1 MEKKKITKKKN
12 EIKNIY
18 NNNDYIFNLS
28 MYQELSNRYF
38 KTILTEEHNEYTF
51 KIIRPIGHPIVLFS
65 KIDGSPL
72 ASIHLKCKNNEKKAL
87 FTRRPNKSKVNCDFQ
102 GIIDTDEQ
110 EFEFVITNL
119 STDGYINFNILKQ
132 DKKVNEVNPN
142 GLNEI
147 NELRPYESYVVQ
159 CDQINNKSL
168 ILSSIK
174 KNNGNNIEKITISEA
189 ESSDE
194 NIPIGT
200 YYFLSVIPQLDK
212 TELVEKYKNTFWSC
226 VDLFYLKEKIKQ
238 KKITHDIDMSF
249 GLDRGISFAET
260 FAGDNLLRNRFMDNR
275 TYIQSPKNI
284 DYNPVLSRN
293 IFTRSSNLRRNIF
306 TDTNVLD
313 NLVKKSNIN
322 YIDDDDN
329 SLSISDDIINDS
341 YASNVIAGRDVVVN
355 SIETGI
361 LYSYDTPAESCV
373 ICLSVSDKL
382 KINSEPDDKE
392 FMEQAKTLLLDLIKN
407 QGKELLSKLTKIF
420 ESDEC
425 VICLEGKKDNKVLD
439 IIFYQCGHQCCH
451 AECFTNINKCPLCR
465 NLISATIHI

>member
-1 MEKKKITKKKN
+1 MSQKLSTK
-12 EIKNIY
+12 
-18 NNNDYIFNLS
+18 
-28 MYQELSNRYF
+28 YF

-72 ASIHLKCKNNEKKAL
+72 ASIHLKCQNDDKKAL
-87 FTRRPNKSKVNCDFQ
+87 FTRRPNKSKINCDFQ

-110 EFEFVITNL
+110 EFEFIITNL
-119 STDGYINFNILKQ
+119 SADGYINFNILKQ
-132 DKKVNEVNPN
+132 NEKVNEVNPG

-159 CDQINNKSL
+159 CDQSNNKSL

-174 KNNGNNIEKITISEA
+174 KNNGDKIEKITISEA
-189 ESSDE
+189 ESSDD

-212 TELVEKYKNTFWSC
+212 IELVEKYKNTFWSC

-238 KKITHDIDMSF
+238 VKNTI

-260 FAGDNLLRNRFMDNR
+260 FAGDNIFRNRFMDNR
-275 TYIQSPKNI
+275 IYIQSPRNI

-293 IFTRSSNLRRNIF
+293 MFTRSSNLRRNIF
-306 TDTNVLD
+306 SKATISD
-313 NLVKKSNIN
+313 NLVNDSAIEC
-322 YIDDDDN
+322 I
-329 SLSISDDIINDS
+329 SSSVPVSDDIINDS